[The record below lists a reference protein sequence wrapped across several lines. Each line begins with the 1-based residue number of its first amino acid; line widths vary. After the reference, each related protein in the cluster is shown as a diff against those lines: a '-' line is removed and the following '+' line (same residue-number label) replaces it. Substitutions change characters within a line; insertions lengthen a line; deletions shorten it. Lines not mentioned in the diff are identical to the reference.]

1 MNRANSMKY
10 KSVIVTERGGPE
22 VLQVVEK
29 ELHPLEP
36 DDARVK
42 VAACLVCGP
51 DVTARYGDSPFLPKP
66 PFTPGYAIVGDVE
79 AVGRGVTNV
88 AVGNRVAALT
98 AYGGYT
104 EQLYWKADRLIPV
117 PSHLDPVE
125 VAPLIL
131 NYIVAYHGIHRW
143 AKAEAGDKALI
154 IGASGGVGTALLQL
168 GQLAGLNMYGIASRS
183 KHHVLEKY
191 GAVPIDY
198 HSQDFVAVIRER
210 EPDGLDVVFDGMA
223 GEYFKRGY
231 SLLKRG
237 GVLVGYGNPNSYRG
251 MFQLFGR
258 VLLYNLLP
266 EGKSAKL
273 YSTGISHLRWDM
285 FLNDWAELFRL
296 LEEGKIKPIIEATFP
311 LLEARQANE
320 LLESGQVI
328 GNIVLQTP
336 DS

>member
-1 MNRANSMKY
+1 MKY

-22 VLQVVEK
+22 VLQVVK
-29 ELHPLEP
+29 QELRPPNPGE
-36 DDARVK
+36 ARIK
-42 VAACLVCGP
+42 VAACPVCGP

-79 AVGRGVTNV
+79 DVGQGVTDV
-88 AVGNRVAALT
+88 ALGDRVAALT

-104 EQLYWKADRLIPV
+104 EQLYWDADRLIPV

-131 NYIVAYHGIHRW
+131 NYIVAYHAIHRW
-143 AKAEAGDKALI
+143 AKAEAGDKVLI

-168 GQLAGLNMYGIASRS
+168 GQLAGLEMYGIASQS
-183 KHHVLEKY
+183 KHPVLEKY

-198 HSQDFVAVIRER
+198 RSQDFVAVIREM
-210 EPDGLDVVFDGMA
+210 EPDGLDAVFDGMA
-223 GEYFKRGY
+223 GEHFKRGY
-231 SLLKRG
+231 AVLKRG
-237 GVLVGYGNPNSYRG
+237 SILVGYGNPNSYRG
-251 MFQLFGR
+251 MLQLFGW

-266 EGKSAKL
+266 NGKSAKL

-285 FLNDWAELFRL
+285 FLNDWADLFRL
-296 LEEGKIKPIIEATFP
+296 LDEGKIKPIIAATFP

-328 GNIVLQTP
+328 GNIVLLAP
-336 DS
+336 NP

>member
-1 MNRANSMKY
+1 MKY

-22 VLQVVEK
+22 MLQVVERK
-29 ELHPLEP
+29 WRPPKPGE
-36 DDARVK
+36 ARIE
-42 VAACLVCGP
+42 VAACLVCAP
-51 DVTARYGDSPFLPKP
+51 DITARYGESPFIPKP
-66 PFTPGYAIVGDVE
+66 PFTPGYAVVGDVE
-79 AVGRGVTNV
+79 TVGRGVTNV
-88 AVGNRVAALT
+88 AVGDRVAALT
-98 AYGGYT
+98 AYAGYT

-117 PSHLDPVE
+117 PDHLDPVE

-131 NYIVAYHGIHRW
+131 NYIVAYHVIHRW
-143 AKAEAGDKALI
+143 AKAEAGDKVLI

-168 GQLAGLNMYGIASRS
+168 GQLAGLEMYGIASQS
-183 KHHVLEKY
+183 KHHVLEEY

-198 HSQDFVAVIRER
+198 GSQDFVTVIREM
-210 EPDGLDVVFDGMA
+210 EPSGLDAVFDGMA

-266 EGKSAKL
+266 NGKSAKL
-273 YSTGISHLRWDM
+273 YSTGISHLRWEM
-285 FLNDWAELFRL
+285 FLNDWADLFQML
-296 LEEGKIKPIIEATFP
+296 DEGKIKPIIEAIFP

-328 GNIVLQTP
+328 GNVVLEKPDTPRSQT
-336 DS
+336 